1 MIRILFAGLPLRI
14 YFSGWFGSGSNSLY
28 AVDTPKSCLSSHL
41 CICLKAY
48 LKKKTRL
55 KFKSLSLISRGVLD
69 IGWEKEKELCVMI
82 KKESSEAPCHFFSCL
97 ETWCDRGKLILKN

>member
-1 MIRILFAGLPLRI
+1 MLLTPPDPVSLLTCVFASRHI
-14 YFSGWFGSGSNSLY
+14 
-28 AVDTPKSCLSSHL
+28 
-41 CICLKAY
+41 